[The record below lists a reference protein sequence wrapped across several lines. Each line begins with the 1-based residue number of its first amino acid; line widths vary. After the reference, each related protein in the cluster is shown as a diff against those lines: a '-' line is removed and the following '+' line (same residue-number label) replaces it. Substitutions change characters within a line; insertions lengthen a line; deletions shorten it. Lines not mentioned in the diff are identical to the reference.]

1 MANELQTVRA
11 ALLGDS
17 EAAAQIHRKHHPLV
31 LGALMNRGALMQLT
45 RSEVEECVGD
55 LWSDCFGATNTKPA
69 LLERFTGDGPLRAWL
84 ITVGLH
90 RLIDLARRKRFRH
103 DMSANEKTS
112 SPDLMDK
119 IPAADVLPADAD
131 VVSLLQIS
139 LKKAFARS
147 DREQLLWLCLVYLH
161 GIKQKELADIYDCNE
176 STISRRLNRTLKQI
190 HGDTLT
196 EIRALDPMMCLE
208 WHEIVQL
215 CDTINQGLSN

>member
-55 LWSDCFGATNTKPA
+55 LWSDCFGARNTKPA
-69 LLERFTGDGPLRAWL
+69 LLEKFTGDGPLRAWL

-103 DMSANEKTS
+103 DMSANEERS
-112 SPDLMDK
+112 LDPMDK
-119 IPAADVLPADAD
+119 IPAADGLPADAD
-131 VVSLLQIS
+131 IVSLLQTS

-147 DREQLLWLCLVYLH
+147 DREQLLLLCLVYLH
-161 GIKQKELADIYDCNE
+161 GIKQKELADIYGCNE
-176 STISRRLNRTLKQI
+176 STISRWLDRALKQI
-190 HGDTLT
+190 YSDTLT
-196 EIRALDPMMCLE
+196 EIRGLDPTACLE

-215 CDTINQGLSN
+215 CDTINQELSN